1 LFISTVDIEI
11 AASLDEVWLQLVNVE
26 FYGLWSPSIVHV
38 EVPANAPMLLSS
50 RVKFTL
56 NTLSGRQIR
65 KGVISNLS
73 APHTLDFH
81 FSRAYN
87 WWLEERWLM
96 RMHSNEKGNTCV
108 EIQLEYLGWM
118 KTSAFRHEH
127 LLTKALLE
135 AHLIAL
141 KEKLETLAYD
151 EEGDDAFFGELN

>member
-1 LFISTVDIEI
+1 
-11 AASLDEVWLQLVNVE
+11 
-26 FYGLWSPSIVHV
+26 
-38 EVPANAPMLLSS
+38 
-50 RVKFTL
+50 
-56 NTLSGRQIR
+56 
-65 KGVISNLS
+65 
-73 APHTLDFH
+73 
-81 FSRAYN
+81 
-87 WWLEERWLM
+87 M